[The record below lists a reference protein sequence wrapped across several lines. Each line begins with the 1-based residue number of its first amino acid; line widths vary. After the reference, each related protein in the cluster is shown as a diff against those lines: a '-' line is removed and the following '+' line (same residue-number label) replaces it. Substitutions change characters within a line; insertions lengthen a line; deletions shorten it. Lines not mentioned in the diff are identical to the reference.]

1 MNIHE
6 KDAETR
12 TPVFAV
18 PKTQD
23 DPTAQQ
29 AVSQQAGTVPGPGA
43 EGADMEKP
51 STQKESMNSTVVV
64 PTLFS
69 TCSSLPEKGIEKDL
83 TLSKNATSASD
94 APKAPIPQAEV
105 LPDPAAEDAT
115 AKNGSI
121 QKEDMQPTAVG
132 SPLFLG
138 HSFAE
143 KVAVE
148 KGTAP
153 KAPDPQNE
161 AAQGPG
167 SDGNERAATEKAST
181 KKDSTYPTT
190 VGKSLYL
197 GGSPAEKA
205 DTEKTGTQKENTR
218 PFAAKDQ
225 PFFACAAEKWAVP
238 GCLLLGWCYY
248 HMMSHSWVGTT
259 NSPPLWFTLLFCA
272 AVVAFYLAAAAQ
284 ATAPTAGAPALSTLG
299 EGPIWL
305 GCSVLASLAL
315 VLGRC
320 NAVPGPLVVLLWHLC
335 AGYGVLAAGGQL
347 CGGASGGLCLL
358 DGLRGIG
365 WGFAGLLVWPR
376 AVWVLLAQRRR
387 RAVRVATLL
396 CVAGAL
402 GLLALAAAWLG
413 QADSGFAQLLA
424 TLAFWR
430 GWRLDADWLLT
441 LFCAALVGAFF
452 YGLVVAGAAAARQH
466 PRPQPDVWRQRLQ
479 GLRTLSC
486 RLVCGLLGAF
496 VVLYLLFFA
505 VQGRY
510 LFGGLL
516 GRLPAG
522 FTVAQYARQGFF
534 ELCRVMLL
542 NLGLLG
548 AAELL
553 AQQGLRA
560 HRPLRRAAAALLGES
575 LLLWLTAAAKLGLY
589 MLTFGFTPKRLLAAW
604 ALLVLAVAA
613 VRALQDL
620 RRPCA
625 IVRPTVLVGAV
636 SLAALCLY

>member
-6 KDAETR
+6 KDAEIR

-23 DPTAQQ
+23 DPTAQR
-29 AVSQQAGTVPGPGA
+29 AANQQAGTVPGPDG
-43 EGADMEKP
+43 EGVNMKKLG
-51 STQKESMNSTVVV
+51 TQKESIG
-64 PTLFS
+64 PTAVDSSLFS
-69 TCSSLPEKGIEKDL
+69 ACSSLDGIGIEKDL
-83 TLSKNATSASD
+83 TLSKNEAQTSTAQKVPSQRAD
-94 APKAPIPQAEV
+94 AVQ
-105 LPDPAAEDAT
+105 DPAAEDAD
-115 AKNGSI
+115 AEKASI
-121 QKEDMQPTAVG
+121 QKE
-132 SPLFLG
+132 
-138 HSFAE
+138 
-143 KVAVE
+143 
-148 KGTAP
+148 
-153 KAPDPQNE
+153 
-161 AAQGPG
+161 
-167 SDGNERAATEKAST
+167 ST
-181 KKDSTYPTT
+181 HPTT
-190 VGKSLYL
+190 VVKPLYL
-197 GGSPAEKA
+197 AGSPAEKA
-205 DTEKTGTQKENTR
+205 DTEKAGTQKENTR
-218 PFAAKDQ
+218 LLAAKDQ
-225 PFFACAAEKWAVP
+225 PFFACVAEKWAVP

-248 HMMSHSWVGTT
+248 HMMSHSWTSAPNG
-259 NSPPLWFTLLFCA
+259 PLWFTLLFCA

-284 ATAPTAGAPALSTLG
+284 TTAPTAGAPSLSTLG

-376 AVWVLLAQRRR
+376 AVWALLAQRRR

-452 YGLVVAGAAAARQH
+452 YGLVVAGAGAARQH

-496 VVLYLLFFA
+496 VALYLLFFA

-560 HRPLRRAAAALLGES
+560 HRPLRRAAALLGES